1 MERLTSRENALIK
14 EYRKLCGSRKRREET
29 GCFVLEGAR
38 LVLDAAESGI
48 PLRTLL
54 VSDDGARYPEAEKLA
69 GMARR
74 CFSIPNELAAYIS
87 ETEHPQGIFAVG
99 EMPKAEPLTMRAGSY
114 LLLDELQDPGNLGTI
129 LRTAEAMGVTAVVLS
144 AHCPDLFSPKV
155 IRSTMGSGWRQKTV
169 RVDDLAGSIAA
180 WQKQGLRCYAATLS
194 PEALPLQRLPAGEC
208 RGIVIGNE
216 GNGVS
221 REVIDACNGEVYIPM
236 RGGGGIAER
245 GGRGSAV
252 HVGAERPGVPARISR
267 RQAARRNGRG
277 VPAAKRRVAP
287 RQNGAVPPE

>member
-74 CFSIPNELAAYIS
+74 CFSVPNELAAYIS

-99 EMPKAEPLTMRAGSY
+99 EMPNPLPVVVSVHGPVAVTVNAAA
-114 LLLDELQDPGNLGTI
+114 DPAVRYGL
-129 LRTAEAMGVTAVVLS
+129 VTAVNEGL
-144 AHCPDLFSPKV
+144 AAGEGGY
-155 IRSTMGSGWRQKTV
+155 STQVGVYSLQCTQEGNVATITFENT
-169 RVDDLAGSIAA
+169 L
-180 WQKQGLRCYAATLS
+180 AAT
-194 PEALPLQRLPAGEC
+194 PEPQATPE
-208 RGIVIGNE
+208 
-216 GNGVS
+216 
-221 REVIDACNGEVYIPM
+221 NGEDVEQDSNEEDVYI
-236 RGGGGIAER
+236 G
-245 GGRGSAV
+245 
-252 HVGAERPGVPARISR
+252 
-267 RQAARRNGRG
+267 
-277 VPAAKRRVAP
+277 
-287 RQNGAVPPE
+287 

>member
-14 EYRKLCGSRKRREET
+14 EYRKLCGSRKWREET

-69 GMARR
+69 GMAWR

-114 LLLDELQDPGNLGTI
+114 LLLDELQ
-129 LRTAEAMGVTAVVLS
+129 
-144 AHCPDLFSPKV
+144 
-155 IRSTMGSGWRQKTV
+155 
-169 RVDDLAGSIAA
+169 
-180 WQKQGLRCYAATLS
+180 
-194 PEALPLQRLPAGEC
+194 
-208 RGIVIGNE
+208 
-216 GNGVS
+216 VS
-221 REVIDACNGEVYIPM
+221 RQPGDHSADGGGDGCD
-236 RGGGGIAER
+236 RGGAFGPLSRSFFAEGDPQYDGQRMASENRAGG
-245 GGRGSAV
+245 
-252 HVGAERPGVPARISR
+252 
-267 RQAARRNGRG
+267 
-277 VPAAKRRVAP
+277 
-287 RQNGAVPPE
+287 

>member
-87 ETEHPQGIFAVG
+87 ETEHPQGI
-99 EMPKAEPLTMRAGSY
+99 
-114 LLLDELQDPGNLGTI
+114 
-129 LRTAEAMGVTAVVLS
+129 LRWG
-144 AHCPDLFSPKV
+144 
-155 IRSTMGSGWRQKTV
+155 
-169 RVDDLAGSIAA
+169 
-180 WQKQGLRCYAATLS
+180 RCRR
-194 PEALPLQRLPAGEC
+194 P
-208 RGIVIGNE
+208 
-216 GNGVS
+216 S
-221 REVIDACNGEVYIPM
+221 R
-236 RGGGGIAER
+236 
-245 GGRGSAV
+245 
-252 HVGAERPGVPARISR
+252 
-267 RQAARRNGRG
+267 
-277 VPAAKRRVAP
+277 
-287 RQNGAVPPE
+287 

>member
-169 RVDDLAGSIAA
+169 RVVHF
-180 WQKQGLRCYAATLS
+180 GLFS
-194 PEALPLQRLPAGEC
+194 GFLPLGALIKIAEAVLC
-208 RGIVIGNE
+208 H
-216 GNGVS
+216 
-221 REVIDACNGEVYIPM
+221 IP
-236 RGGGGIAER
+236 GGGAVWR
-245 GGRGSAV
+245 GNVLHFTGMAQ
-252 HVGAERPGVPARISR
+252 
-267 RQAARRNGRG
+267 RQI
-277 VPAAKRRVAP
+277 VAHD
-287 RQNGAVPPE
+287 GL

>member
-74 CFSIPNELAAYIS
+74 CFSIPHELAAYIS

-114 LLLDELQDPGNLGTI
+114 LLLDELAEVLPGEDSVEDAVAQRELMEAINDFLKTKTDRGERQLF
-129 LRTAEAMGVTAVVLS
+129 LRRYFWGDSIGELTVLFRHS
-144 AHCPDLFSPKV
+144 ESKVKSQLF
-155 IRSTMGSGWRQKTV
+155 RTR
-169 RVDDLAGSIAA
+169 
-180 WQKQGLRCYAATLS
+180 
-194 PEALPLQRLPAGEC
+194 QRL
-208 RGIVIGNE
+208 RGYLE
-216 GNGVS
+216 
-221 REVIDACNGEVYIPM
+221 
-236 RGGGGIAER
+236 ER
-245 GGRGSAV
+245 GLLG
-252 HVGAERPGVPARISR
+252 
-267 RQAARRNGRG
+267 
-277 VPAAKRRVAP
+277 
-287 RQNGAVPPE
+287 

>member
-99 EMPKAEPLTMRAGSY
+99 EMPNPPPVVVSVHGPVAVTVNAAADPAVLRSTASSCELVISAGSRSFS
-114 LLLDELQDPGNLGTI
+114 QPVK
-129 LRTAEAMGVTAVVLS
+129 TAS
-144 AHCPDLFSPKV
+144 AS
-155 IRSTMGSGWRQKTV
+155 
-169 RVDDLAGSIAA
+169 
-180 WQKQGLRCYAATLS
+180 
-194 PEALPLQRLPAGEC
+194 
-208 RGIVIGNE
+208 
-216 GNGVS
+216 S
-221 REVIDACNGEVYIPM
+221 RHN
-236 RGGGGIAER
+236 
-245 GGRGSAV
+245 
-252 HVGAERPGVPARISR
+252 
-267 RQAARRNGRG
+267 ARRIICTYG
-277 VPAAKRRVAP
+277 V
-287 RQNGAVPPE
+287 